1 MAQSQSSKALLALST
16 FLGLMFVACLV
27 LAVVFYISQADL
39 QQRAEQ
45 AEADLSAVATNSELA
60 IPSVQALRQ
69 GSGTV
74 VGQLLDENESLKATI
89 NADPG
94 ITLEALDTIVDGLDI
109 SGSLI
114 GTIRTLQ
121 QEVAFANEQ
130 REAAQTARDA
140 ANERAQTAEA
150 DRDAIRAQFDQSVQ
164 EARNQAQ
171 AQKEAADTVRNSLGG
186 VQSDLTGQLAEFRN
200 QQARNSQ
207 ELQSRIAELERA
219 NRELNDELVT
229 QKLTGQYAKAITSPD
244 GRIVSVPSDDDK
256 VFINIGSLDRV
267 IPGMTFEVF
276 RAGELIGL
284 EDGEFDSL
292 RGVATLEVITTEAR
306 TAMTRVVR
314 VSRGQDVREGDVLVN
329 LVYEPTAELR
339 FHVFGS
345 FDIDGSG
352 EATTADRRRVES
364 MIERWG
370 GDVMETFSPDADFL
384 VLGAEP
390 DVPDA
395 LPPGTTDPVLIE
407 QNVRDQQA
415 YDQWQSLAAEA
426 SRVGVPVLNENR
438 FLALIGFYER

>member
-1 MAQSQSSKALLALST
+1 MARSQSSAALLALST

-27 LAVVFYISQADL
+27 LAIVFYVNLSDL
-39 QQRAEQ
+39 QQRADT
-45 AEADLSAVATNSELA
+45 AEGELRDVATTSELT

-69 GSGTV
+69 SSGTV
-74 VGQLLDENESLKATI
+74 VGQLLDENEALKSQI

-94 ITLEALDTIVDGLDI
+94 ITLEALNTIVDGLDI

-114 GTIRTLQ
+114 GTIRSLQ

-130 REAAQTARDA
+130 QQAAQAARDA
-140 ANERAQTAEA
+140 ANERAQAAEA
-150 DRDAIRAQFDQSVQ
+150 DRDAIRAQFDASVQ
-164 EARNQAQ
+164 EARTQAQ
-171 AQKEAADTVRNSLGG
+171 AQKEAADDVRNSLSG
-186 VQSDLTGQLAEFRN
+186 VQSDLTSQLADFRN
-200 QQARNSQ
+200 QQARTSQ
-207 ELQSRIAELERA
+207 ELQTRIVDLERT

-244 GRIVSVPSDDDK
+244 GRIVSVPPDDDK

-292 RGVATLEVITTEAR
+292 RGVATVEVITTEAR
-306 TAMTRVVR
+306 TSMTRVVR
-314 VSRGQDVREGDVLVN
+314 VSPGQDVREGDVLVN

-345 FDIDGSG
+345 FDVDGTG
-352 EATTADRRRVES
+352 EPNTADRRRVES

-390 DVPDA
+390 GVPQP
-395 LPPGTTDPVLIE
+395 LPAGTTDPVLIE
-407 QNVRDQQA
+407 ENVRAQQA
-415 YDQWQSLAAEA
+415 YDQWQALAAEA
-426 SRVGVPVLNENR
+426 SNVGVPVLNENR
-438 FLALIGFYER
+438 FLALIGFYQR